1 VVISVGGWDKGL
13 DYDSFIKVL
22 LRARQEAREHRT
34 RRSRKALR
42 NINIMLIQLTNGL
55 RVSEAIECYNRFLET
70 GEREIPVR
78 VAKSKNRFRMCLIPS
93 FIDSLDVE
101 LTRDLKPISVT
112 SLGCYAIRKFKT
124 NTHSLRYA
132 FINKMLKEGL
142 DPATVAK
149 IVGHRKLDTILTY
162 IQEKRAKEELEKHI
176 KMIAQLGV

>member
-1 VVISVGGWDKGL
+1 MIGVGGWDKGL

-22 LRARQEAREHRT
+22 LKAREEARRRRT
-34 RRSRKALR
+34 RRHRKALR
-42 NINIMLIQLTNGL
+42 NINILLVQLTNGL
-55 RVSEAIECYNRFLET
+55 RVSEAIDCYSKFLET

-93 FIDSLDVE
+93 FIDGLDVE
-101 LTRDLKPISVT
+101 LTRDLKPTTTTV
-112 SLGCYAIRKFKT
+112 LGSYAIRKFKA

-176 KMIAQLGV
+176 AMIAQLGG